1 MVYRFE
7 QIHTNKMYEVNDAT
21 LVGIIKRRLRHERA
35 ADIDRNH
42 GAGPVDHHGYGIMH
56 AEELDLL
63 SGQDVLRRKLGI
75 AQDAHLD
82 QGHQQQE

>member
-1 MVYRFE
+1 
-7 QIHTNKMYEVNDAT
+7 
-21 LVGIIKRRLRHERA
+21 
-35 ADIDRNH
+35 
-42 GAGPVDHHGYGIMH
+42 MH

-63 SGQDVLRRKLGI
+63 SRQDVLRRKLGI

>member
-1 MVYRFE
+1 
-7 QIHTNKMYEVNDAT
+7 
-21 LVGIIKRRLRHERA
+21 
-35 ADIDRNH
+35 
-42 GAGPVDHHGYGIMH
+42 MH

-63 SGQDVLRRKLGI
+63 SGQDVLRRKFDERNVDVAAEERAQKQQQRGPRAHAQPHIGI